1 MLLFNYGSPKEARYE
16 LLLFCCDCGSFSIRF
31 IPNCLHMGYPT
42 ANSYVFPWL
51 ERVMA

>member
-1 MLLFNYGSPKEARYE
+1 MNRY
-16 LLLFCCDCGSFSIRF
+16 SSIVDVANTVRF